1 MANSRVCF
9 EDNQRTLYM
18 TLYGV
23 PSKNLTGRANA
34 AASHAEWAR
43 CRDLKKMEAVMKTK
57 ILGSLIGVFMA
68 IGWGITAVQAEIRVG
83 IAGPL
88 SGSSLAIGEQQEI
101 GAQKAFEHINAKGG
115 VLGEEIIVISVDDAC
130 EERQARAVS
139 RQLVSEGVIFVIGHL
154 CSACSLAA
162 SKIYE
167 EAGIIM
173 ISPAS
178 TNPKVTDEGGPN
190 VFRVIGRDD
199 QQGTIAGDYLADH
212 YSKSNIAIIHDGQAY
227 GLGLAEFTKR
237 QLNKRG
243 VTEVM
248 FGSYQ
253 KDQKDYRSVVDQ
265 LVAKKADVLYAGGY
279 SGDIGIIL
287 RQAKQELPN
296 LRLFSGD
303 SLVNAEFMF
312 VAGDASEG
320 SYFTFGPDM
329 RLKPE
334 AADVAAAIREEDA
347 YEPEGYT
354 LYSYGA
360 VQAWALAVEKAAS
373 LEPKAVI
380 NALRTGSFDTVLG
393 KIGFDEKGDVTGI
406 STFVWYV
413 FGKEDYSL
421 AK

>member
-1 MANSRVCF
+1 
-9 EDNQRTLYM
+9 
-18 TLYGV
+18 
-23 PSKNLTGRANA
+23 
-34 AASHAEWAR
+34 
-43 CRDLKKMEAVMKTK
+43 MKTT
-57 ILGSLIGVFMA
+57 ILGSLIGALMSIVC
-68 IGWGITAVQAEIRVG
+68 GIAVAQAEIKVG

-101 GAQKAFEHINAKGG
+101 GALKAIDHLNDKGG
-115 VLGEEIIVISVDDAC
+115 LLGEEIVAISVDDAC
-130 EERQARAVS
+130 EPRQAKAVA
-139 RQLVSEGVIFVIGHL
+139 RQLVSEGVIFVVGHL

-162 SKIYE
+162 RKIYE

-190 VFRVIGRDD
+190 IFRVIGRDD
-199 QQGTIAGDYLADH
+199 QQGTIAGNYLANNH
-212 YSKSNIAIIHDGQAY
+212 GKSNIAIIHDGQAY
-227 GLGLAEFTKR
+227 GLGLAEFTKS

-243 VTEVM
+243 VTEVI
-248 FGSYQ
+248 FDGY
-253 KDQKDYRSVVDQ
+253 KPDQKDYKSIVDK
-265 LVAKKADVLYAGGY
+265 LVNKKIDVLYAGGY
-279 SGDIGIIL
+279 LRDIGIIL
-287 RQAKQELPN
+287 RQVKKTLPN

-303 SLVNAEFMF
+303 GLANIEFLF
-312 VAGDASEG
+312 VAGEVGKG

-334 AADVAAAIREEDA
+334 AEDVVVAIREEDD
-347 YEPEGYT
+347 YEPDGFT

-360 VQAWALAVEKAAS
+360 VQAWAQAVKQAGSFKSE
-373 LEPKAVI
+373 AVI
-380 NALRTGSFDTVLG
+380 NALKAGSFDTVIG

-406 STFVWYV
+406 SPFVWYV

>member
-1 MANSRVCF
+1 
-9 EDNQRTLYM
+9 
-18 TLYGV
+18 
-23 PSKNLTGRANA
+23 
-34 AASHAEWAR
+34 
-43 CRDLKKMEAVMKTK
+43 MKT
-57 ILGSLIGVFMA
+57 IIFGSLIGAFILIA
-68 IGWGITAVQAEIRVG
+68 CGIAAGQAEIKIG

-88 SGSSLAIGEQQEI
+88 SGSSLAIGEQQEV
-101 GAQKAFEHINAKGG
+101 GAQKAFEHLNDKGG
-115 VLGEEIIVISVDDAC
+115 LLGKEIVVISVDDNC
-130 EERQARAVS
+130 EPRQAKAVA
-139 RQLVSEGVIFVIGHL
+139 RQLVSEGVILVVGHL
-154 CSACSLAA
+154 CSACSLAV

-173 ISPAS
+173 ITPAS

-199 QQGTIAGDYLADH
+199 QQGTIAANYLADNH
-212 YSKSNIAIIHDGQAY
+212 SKSNIAIIHDSQAY
-227 GLGLAEFTKR
+227 GLGLAMFTKN

-243 VTEVM
+243 ITEVM
-248 FGSYQ
+248 LGSYIT
-253 KDQKDYRSVVDQ
+253 DQKDYRSIVDK
-265 LVAKKADVLYAGGY
+265 LVSKQTDVLYAGGY

-287 RQAKQELPN
+287 RQAKKELPN

-303 SLVNAEFMF
+303 SLVNAQFMF
-312 VAGDASEG
+312 VAGEASEG
-320 SYFTFGPDM
+320 TYFTFGPDM

-334 AADVAAAIREEDA
+334 AGDVVAAIREEDA

-360 VQAWALAVEKAAS
+360 VQAWAQAVIIAGS
-373 LEPKAVI
+373 LKPEAVI
-380 NALRTGSFDTVLG
+380 NSLKTNSFDTVLG

-413 FGKEDYSL
+413 FDKEDYSL

>member
-1 MANSRVCF
+1 MA
-9 EDNQRTLYM
+9 
-18 TLYGV
+18 
-23 PSKNLTGRANA
+23 A
-34 AASHAEWAR
+34 
-43 CRDLKKMEAVMKTK
+43 
-57 ILGSLIGVFMA
+57 
-68 IGWGITAVQAEIRVG
+68 QAEIKVG

-88 SGSSLAIGEQQEI
+88 SGSSLNLGEQQEI
-101 GAQKAFEHINAKGG
+101 GAQKALEHLNDKGG
-115 VLGEEIIVISVDDAC
+115 LLGKEIVVISVDDAC
-130 EERQARAVS
+130 EPRQAMAAA
-139 RQLVSEGVIFVIGHL
+139 RQLVSEGVVFVVGHV

-178 TNPKVTDEGGPN
+178 TNPKVTDEGGAN

-199 QQGTIAGDYLADH
+199 QQGTIAGDYLADNH
-212 YSKSNIAIIHDGQAY
+212 GKSNIAIIHDGQAY
-227 GLGLAEFTKR
+227 GMGLAKFTKS

-248 FGSYQ
+248 FDSYTP
-253 KDQKDYRSVVDQ
+253 DQKDYNSIVNK
-265 LVAKKADVLYAGGY
+265 LVNKKTDVLYAGGY
-279 SGDIGIIL
+279 LTDIGIIL
-287 RQAKQELPN
+287 RQVKKELPN

-303 SLVNAEFMF
+303 SLVDVQFLF
-312 VAGDASEG
+312 VAGDAGEG
-320 SYFTFGPDM
+320 TYFTFGPDM
-329 RLKPE
+329 RLNPE
-334 AADVAAAIREEDA
+334 ARDVVAAIREEDA
-347 YEPEGYT
+347 YEPDGYT

-360 VQAWALAVEKAAS
+360 VQAWAQAVKQAGS

-380 NALRTGSFDTVLG
+380 DILRAGSFDTVLG

-413 FGKEDYSL
+413 FGKENYSI